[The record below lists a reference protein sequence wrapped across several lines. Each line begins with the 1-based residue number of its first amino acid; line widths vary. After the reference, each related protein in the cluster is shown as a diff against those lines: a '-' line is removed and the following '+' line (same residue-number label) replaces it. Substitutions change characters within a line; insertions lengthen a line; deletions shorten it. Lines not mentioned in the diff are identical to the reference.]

1 MSAPVLVALS
11 GGVDSAVAARLLQ
24 EAGETVEAL
33 FMKNWEEDDD
43 AEYCAA
49 AADLEDARAVCARL
63 DIPLHTVNFAAE
75 YWRRVFAGFLAEYEA
90 GRTPNPDI
98 VCNREIKFRAFL
110 ERARALGAG
119 AIATGHYAGA
129 RRNGAV
135 ELLRGADEA
144 KDQSY
149 FLHRLDQEQL
159 RAARFP
165 LHRRRKPEV
174 RALARALGLRVHDKK
189 DSTGLCFI
197 GERRFRDFLARYLP
211 ESPGDI
217 VTPAGRKLGEHPG
230 PALLHPG
237 PARRPRPR
245 RGRGRGR
252 RALVCDRQG
261 AGDAAP
267 DGHPGPR
274 PSDAER
280 PRTGDRGA
288 ALDRGPPAAGAPA
301 ARPHPP
307 PPAAAGMRV
316 PSVRP
321 PRALR
326 RAAVG
331 ARAGTVGGVLRRRR
345 LPGRRRH
352 RAPAPLSE
360 PARRPGVIILP
371 SP

>member
-11 GGVDSAVAARLLQ
+11 GGVDSAAAARLLQ

-43 AEYCAA
+43 AGHCAA
-49 AADLEDARAVCARL
+49 AADLEDARAVCRRL
-63 DIPLHTVNFAAE
+63 DIPLHTANFAAE

-119 AIATGHYAGA
+119 AIATGHYAGT

-149 FLHRLDQEQL
+149 FLHRLDQGQL
-159 RAARFP
+159 RAAQFP

-211 ESPGDI
+211 EAPGDI

-230 PALLHPG
+230 LPFFTLG
-237 PARRPRPR
+237 Q
-245 RGRGRGR
+245 
-252 RALVCDRQG
+252 RAGLNLGGV
-261 AGDAAP
+261 
-267 DGHPGPR
+267 
-274 PSDAER
+274 
-280 PRTGDRGA
+280 
-288 ALDRGPPAAGAPA
+288 AGADGAPWYVVGKEPA
-301 ARPHPP
+301 SRRLTVTQDRAHPTLRARELELEEPHWIAGRPP
-307 PPAAAGMRV
+307 PPALPLRARIRHRQPLQACEYSAAGRRV
-316 PSVRP
+316 RF
-321 PRALR
+321 
-326 RAAVG
+326 AA
-331 ARAGTVGGVLRRRR
+331 
-345 LPGRRRH
+345 PQW
-352 RAPAPLSE
+352 APAPGQSVAFYAGDVCLGG
-360 PARRPGVIILP
+360 GVIARLRA
-371 SP
+371 

>member
-1 MSAPVLVALS
+1 MSAPVLIALS

-75 YWRRVFAGFLAEYEA
+75 YWQRVFAGFLAEYEA

-149 FLHRLDQEQL
+149 FLHRLEQEQL

-174 RALARALGLRVHDKK
+174 RARARELGLRVHDKK

-211 ESPGDI
+211 ETPGDI

-230 PALLHPG
+230 LPFFTLG
-237 PARRPRPR
+237 Q
-245 RGRGRGR
+245 
-252 RALVCDRQG
+252 RAGLGLGGVAG
-261 AGDAAP
+261 AGDAPWYVVGKEPATRRLTVTQ
-267 DGHPGPR
+267 DRAHPVLNVRELEVEEPHWI
-274 PSDAER
+274 
-280 PRTGDRGA
+280 
-288 ALDRGPPAAGAPA
+288 AG
-301 ARPHPP
+301 HPP
-307 PPAAAGMRV
+307 PPARPLRARV
-316 PSVRP
+316 
-321 PRALR
+321 
-326 RAAVG
+326 
-331 ARAGTVGGVLRRRR
+331 
-345 LPGRRRH
+345 RH
-352 RAPAPLSE
+352 RQPLQACEYLASDRRVRFAAPQWAPAPGQSVAFYAGDVCLGG
-360 PARRPGVIILP
+360 GVIARLRA
-371 SP
+371 

>member
-1 MSAPVLVALS
+1 MTAPVLVALS

-43 AEYCAA
+43 DEYCAA
-49 AADLEDARAVCARL
+49 AADLADARAVCARL
-63 DIPLHTVNFAAE
+63 ELPLHTVNFSAE
-75 YWRRVFAGFLAEYEA
+75 YWARVFAGFLAEYEA

-129 RRNGAV
+129 RRGDTV
-135 ELLRGADEA
+135 ELLQAADAA

-211 ESPGDI
+211 AAPGDI

-230 PALLHPG
+230 LPFFTLGQRAGLGLGGVKGAADAPWYVVGKAPGSRRLTVTQDRAHPALNVRELELEEPHWI
-237 PARRPRPR
+237 A
-245 RGRGRGR
+245 GR
-252 RALVCDRQG
+252 
-261 AGDAAP
+261 
-267 DGHPGPR
+267 
-274 PSDAER
+274 
-280 PRTGDRGA
+280 
-288 ALDRGPPAAGAPA
+288 PPAAGLRLR
-301 ARPHPP
+301 ARVRHRQPLQDCEYR
-307 PPAAAGMRV
+307 AAGRRV
-316 PSVRP
+316 RF
-321 PRALR
+321 
-326 RAAVG
+326 AA
-331 ARAGTVGGVLRRRR
+331 
-345 LPGRRRH
+345 PQW
-352 RAPAPLSE
+352 APAPGQSVAFYAGDACLGG
-360 PARRPGVIILP
+360 GVIARLCI
-371 SP
+371 